1 MLQFILNFLDING
14 KIDILKLDYK
24 FQKLTI
30 LRLLI
35 FDKTIFMQLS
45 NYKTSNPAFT
55 GYFWDGDSNTSKNM
69 TVKGILLKTLI
80 CLLVIA
86 LITGYIWKLYSDGF
100 DVKWFT
106 LGGILGSI
114 IISVIISVRQHWAHI
129 LVPLYT
135 IAKGC
140 FLGGFSAYIK
150 AKFPELPF
158 QAIGVTIITFF
169 TILILYQTRLIVV
182 TKKLRSV
189 IITAAASIFVV
200 YIVSW
205 ILSFFGIKSFVWGT
219 SWVAIVF
226 NIIAVIVASFTLLL
240 DFDFIERHKN
250 KAPKYKEWL
259 ATWGLL
265 VSLIWLYTEIL
276 RLMRKFAVRF

>member
-1 MLQFILNFLDING
+1 M
-14 KIDILKLDYK
+14 K
-24 FQKLTI
+24 
-30 LRLLI
+30 
-35 FDKTIFMQLS
+35 LS

-55 GYFWDGDSNTSKNM
+55 GFFWDGDSDSSKKMSLN
-69 TVKGILLKTLI
+69 GILMKSLGCILLI
-80 CLLVIA
+80 AI
-86 LITGYIWKLYSDGF
+86 ITTYVWKLYSDGV

-106 LGGILGSI
+106 LGGMLGSI
-114 IISVIISVRQHWAHI
+114 VISIVISIKHHWAHF
-129 LVPLYT
+129 LVPLYS

-140 FLGGFSAYIK
+140 FLGGFSAYVR
-150 AKFPELPF
+150 ARFPEMPF

-169 TILILYQTRLIVV
+169 TMLVLYQSKIIVV

-189 IITAAASIFVV
+189 IIVSVTSIMVV
-200 YIVSW
+200 YLISF
-205 ILSFFGIKSFVWGT
+205 ILSLFGIRSFIWGT

-240 DFDFIERHKN
+240 DFDYIERNKN

-265 VSLIWLYTEIL
+265 VSLVWLYTEIL
-276 RLMRKFAVRF
+276 RLMRKLAIRF

>member
-1 MLQFILNFLDING
+1 M
-14 KIDILKLDYK
+14 K
-24 FQKLTI
+24 
-30 LRLLI
+30 
-35 FDKTIFMQLS
+35 LS

-55 GYFWDGDSNTSKNM
+55 GFFWDGDSDSSKKMSLN
-69 TVKGILLKTLI
+69 GILMKSLGCILLI
-80 CLLVIA
+80 AI
-86 LITGYIWKLYSDGF
+86 ITTYVWKLYSDGV

-106 LGGILGSI
+106 LGGMLGSI
-114 IISVIISVRQHWAHI
+114 VISIVISIKHHWAHF
-129 LVPLYT
+129 LVPLYS

-140 FLGGFSAYIK
+140 FLGGFSAYVR
-150 AKFPELPF
+150 ARFPEMPF

-169 TILILYQTRLIVV
+169 TMLVLYQTKIIVI

-189 IITAAASIFVV
+189 IIVSVTSIMVV
-200 YIVSW
+200 YLISF
-205 ILSFFGIKSFVWGT
+205 ILSLFGIRSFIWGT

-240 DFDFIERHKN
+240 DFDYIERNKN

-265 VSLIWLYTEIL
+265 VSLVWLYTEIL
-276 RLMRKFAVRF
+276 RLMRKLAIRF